1 MSYQLLNLY
10 IHVLYLW
17 SYLLPR
23 PKDAQGVV
31 VQDERKEK
39 LRSMFA
45 KLAGADGE
53 IDSEEL
59 QDVLT
64 ASFSKGTH

>member
-1 MSYQLLNLY
+1 M
-10 IHVLYLW
+10 HVFDHD
-17 SYLLPR
+17 LLPR
-23 PKDAQGVV
+23 PKNAQGEVV
-31 VQDERKEK
+31 KDERKEK
-39 LRSMFA
+39 LRSMFS
-45 KLAGADGE
+45 KLAGSDGE

>member
-1 MSYQLLNLY
+1 M
-10 IHVLYLW
+10 HVFDHD
-17 SYLLPR
+17 LLPR
-23 PKDAQGVV
+23 SKDAQGEVV
-31 VQDERKEK
+31 KDERKEK
-39 LRSMFA
+39 LRSMFS
-45 KLAGADGE
+45 KLAGSDGE